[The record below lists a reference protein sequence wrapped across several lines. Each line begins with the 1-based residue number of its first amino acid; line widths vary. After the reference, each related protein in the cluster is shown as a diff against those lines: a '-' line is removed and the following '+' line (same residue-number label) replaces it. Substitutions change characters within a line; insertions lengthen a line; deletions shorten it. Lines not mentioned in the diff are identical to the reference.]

1 MKAREFPGQTMII
14 GAAPGV
20 NEHALELE
28 IYGLP
33 VLIEQKPDGK
43 LFTSVWLPSAE
54 ELAALNDGAAVVLG
68 CYHGQPPVSVN
79 VARVEIL
86 P

>member
-43 LFTSVWLPSAE
+43 MFTSVWLPSAE
-54 ELAALNDGAAVVLG
+54 DIEAMQAGAAVVVS
-68 CYHGQPPVSVN
+68 CYHAQVPIRLD
-79 VARVEIL
+79 VAHVEVL